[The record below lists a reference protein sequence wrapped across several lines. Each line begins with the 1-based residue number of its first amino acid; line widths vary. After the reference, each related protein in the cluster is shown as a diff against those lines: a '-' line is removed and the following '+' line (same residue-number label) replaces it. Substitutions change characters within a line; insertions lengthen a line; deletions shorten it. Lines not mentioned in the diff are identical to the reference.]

1 MNKILKYTAGLL
13 MLAGTLL
20 AHPKISPDLEKV
32 PRSSQVDVIVRY
44 RSPLNIGQENLLTK
58 IGALLK
64 SELKL
69 IQSVV
74 YTVTRSQVESLA
86 ADPDVEYISPD
97 RTVKNSL
104 DYANPAV
111 NANLA
116 FSAGFTGQG
125 IGVAVIDSGIQ
136 KKPDL
141 DTNLL
146 LLRLSRVVY
155 NESFV
160 KGDKRF
166 EDMYGH
172 GTHVAG
178 ILGGDGEKSTGSAY
192 TRTFR
197 GIAPGVHQI
206 NLRVLDANGVG
217 TDSAIIAAIER
228 AIQLKLLY
236 NIRVINLSVGRPVYE
251 SHTTDPLCQAVEQ
264 AWKAGIVVVV
274 AAGNE
279 GRNNTF
285 GNEGYGTI
293 MSPANDPYV
302 ITVGSMKDM
311 STTSRGDDQIA
322 SYSSKG
328 PTSIDHVVKP
338 DIVAPGNRIVSLA
351 ASGNIAQ
358 ASSLALN
365 LVPQSY
371 YQRNGSSTAASSDY
385 YMLSGTSMAAPM
397 VSGAAALLIQ
407 KRPNLTPD
415 QVKAILMKTAT
426 KTFPAMSVTYDSAT
440 NQTFTSRYD
449 IFTIG
454 AGYLMSGGVEL
465 L

>member
-1 MNKILKYTAGLL
+1 M
-13 MLAGTLL
+13 
-20 AHPKISPDLEKV
+20 
-32 PRSSQVDVIVRY
+32 
-44 RSPLNIGQENLLTK
+44 
-58 IGALLK
+58 
-64 SELKL
+64 
-69 IQSVV
+69 
-74 YTVTRSQVESLA
+74 
-86 ADPDVEYISPD
+86 
-97 RTVKNSL
+97 
-104 DYANPAV
+104 
-111 NANLA
+111 
-116 FSAGFTGQG
+116 
-125 IGVAVIDSGIQ
+125 
-136 KKPDL
+136 
-141 DTNLL
+141 
-146 LLRLSRVVY
+146 VY

-338 DIVAPGNRIVSLA
+338 DIVAPGNRIISLA

-454 AGYLMSGGVEL
+454 AGYLDVWAALNSSDTPKGSRNLRSLFLIPRPEPWSLRKVHPPLGDPLLTIRSLPFGERRCSSMAARLLGAALPYGETPQPGVPIQTAPFPQCGATRQPGAVQRPGVVRPPGD
-465 L
+465 